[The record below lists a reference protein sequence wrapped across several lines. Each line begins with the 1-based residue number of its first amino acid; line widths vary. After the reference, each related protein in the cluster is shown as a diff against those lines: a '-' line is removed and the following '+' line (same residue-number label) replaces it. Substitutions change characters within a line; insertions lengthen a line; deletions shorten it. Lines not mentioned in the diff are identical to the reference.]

1 MNEDLQKLKA
11 ERDDYKSRFE
21 ELKIKQDIGGI
32 IDSLPPRYDRSR
44 VKAMV
49 DDSLEVFTLDSREN
63 IVTRSGRP
71 AREWIQARADLYNFM
86 TAAPVST
93 KQQSEDQDYR
103 FTGGVNIVDPEIM
116 GKLT

>member
-1 MNEDLQKLKA
+1 
-11 ERDDYKSRFE
+11 
-21 ELKIKQDIGGI
+21 
-32 IDSLPPRYDRSR
+32 
-44 VKAMV
+44 MV

>member
-71 AREWIQARADLYNFM
+71 AREWIQARADLYGFTRN
-86 TAAPVST
+86 TPA
-93 KQQSEDQDYR
+93 KQQGENQDYR
-103 FTGGVNIVDPEIM
+103 FTGGVNLIDPDLR